1 MLVPDVA
8 KPDFQGFSVF
18 AMAQMQEAVEQLER
32 VLKNAHK
39 RKPTRSYLVGFIN
52 SWHRA
57 IFPGGHPPSIVA
69 ADRLYLRVRDGNGC
83 VPVAWVPRELSGSY
97 TLETTY

>member
-1 MLVPDVA
+1 MVLEKVKAEGKSRLPQ
-8 KPDFQGFSVF
+8 KGTKTKSLELLTRGF
-18 AMAQMQEAVEQLER
+18 
-32 VLKNAHK
+32 
-39 RKPTRSYLVGFIN
+39 YN

-83 VPVAWVPRELSGSY
+83 VPVA
-97 TLETTY
+97 